1 MYLFVTFSLFWW
13 PYQMLKS
20 FNTFEENQQELDWSR
35 QLMLDQ
41 TTRLSCNYLFQED
54 GTETPA
60 DLQHEKWK
68 IENASVIH
76 NICFN

>member
-13 PYQMLKS
+13 PYQWLKS
-20 FNTFEENQQELDWSR
+20 FNTLEDNQQELDWSR

-41 TTRLSCNYLFQED
+41 TARLSCNYRLQEND
-54 GTETPA
+54 KETPA
-60 DLQHEKWK
+60 DLQHRGW
-68 IENASVIH
+68 ITENTSLIR